1 MFKGFKIAIRG
12 FLDDSYGKFYLFSF
26 LAYLISG
33 LIMPRIDLPLI
44 QIFGLLILVLFIYAT
59 IRYSLHKG
67 CSIWVALIIAFII
80 FIPCGTWI
88 NFFSLVNV
96 TFRKENKS
104 ISS

>member
-1 MFKGFKIAIRG
+1 MLKGFKIALRG
-12 FLDDSYGKFYLFSF
+12 FLNDSYGKFYLFSF
-26 LAYLISG
+26 LACLIGS
-33 LIMPRIDLPLI
+33 LILPRVNLPLFQVI
-44 QIFGLLILVLFIYAT
+44 GLLMLILFIYAT
-59 IRYSLHKG
+59 IRYALHKG

-96 TFRKENKS
+96 TFRKENDS